1 MLLLRK
7 LVLQRHFI
15 SLFLSVGYRNGIGS
29 HVLRNTFRLAPT
41 TVACVVHSGAQI
53 IALCFSAQTHR
64 LCFASNTDLIVPKAK
79 HLCPLAPG
87 VRKRLFLLPLPA
99 PKKSTRA
106 CGRCGAG
113 APQRPHALD
122 SSGVE
127 GLRLPLFFLPPYPQ
141 DSAQEREPYAGKGHS
156 DFGWGLIG
164 GLKETCSGILLCTWI
179 ANAAAGHAQV
189 V

>member
-1 MLLLRK
+1 MQAERITIPKTTTKRGCMLLLRK

-15 SLFLSVGYRNGIGS
+15 SLFLSIGRNGIGS

-87 VRKRLFLLPLPA
+87 VRKPLFLLPLPPEKRRQERVA
-99 PKKSTRA
+99 P
-106 CGRCGAG
+106 
-113 APQRPHALD
+113 RPPPPHNPP
-122 SSGVE
+122 
-127 GLRLPLFFLPPYPQ
+127 PLFIP
-141 DSAQEREPYAGKGHS
+141 
-156 DFGWGLIG
+156 
-164 GLKETCSGILLCTWI
+164 LCPTPC
-179 ANAAAGHAQV
+179 
-189 V
+189 

>member
-1 MLLLRK
+1 MQAERITIPKTTTKRGCMLLLRK

-15 SLFLSVGYRNGIGS
+15 SLFLSIGRNGIGS

-87 VRKRLFLLPLPA
+87 VRKRLFLLPLPPEKRVQERVAAVA
-99 PKKSTRA
+99 PPRHSGNTLLIHLEWRA
-106 CGRCGAG
+106 
-113 APQRPHALD
+113 
-122 SSGVE
+122 SGY
-127 GLRLPLFFLPPYPQ
+127 LSFFFLHIHRIALR
-141 DSAQEREPYAGKGHS
+141 SATPVPAKA
-156 DFGWGLIG
+156 IP
-164 GLKETCSGILLCTWI
+164 
-179 ANAAAGHAQV
+179 
-189 V
+189 